1 MIIIV
6 SIVSIQCSVCACESI
21 IFTTACVATII
32 ESNHFSI
39 VGLHGLHAF
48 SRFALFR
55 QANLSVNFKFC
66 YLLDDCLVCARLFCI
81 SVIKASL
88 R

>member
-6 SIVSIQCSVCACESI
+6 SIVSIQCSVCACKSI

-48 SRFALFR
+48 SHFALFK
-55 QANLSVNFKFC
+55 L
-66 YLLDDCLVCARLFCI
+66 I
-81 SVIKASL
+81 
-88 R
+88 